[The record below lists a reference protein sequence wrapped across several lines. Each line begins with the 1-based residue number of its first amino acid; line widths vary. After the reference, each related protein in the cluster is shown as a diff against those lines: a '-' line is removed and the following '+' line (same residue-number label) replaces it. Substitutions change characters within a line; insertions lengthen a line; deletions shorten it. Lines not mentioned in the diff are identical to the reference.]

1 MPSITFLPDNIT
13 VTVPEGAPLLEAAR
27 LAGVFVETPC
37 GGRGTCGKC
46 AVRVASGAVDFRRSE
61 RILAGAGEN
70 EMGERARAG
79 AAAPGKSVLICQT
92 FVKDEP
98 VTVELLGKS
107 GEKGKFDL
115 DADISR
121 YMPEKM
127 EPFLKYVALTV
138 ARPALLDGLS
148 DLDRFARAF
157 REAVKCADVRLPIG
171 VLAELPEKLRESDGE
186 IKVFYYIDCM
196 DGGVARVVDVCSGR
210 VAENS
215 PLGLAVDI
223 GTTTVALWLVDMYN
237 GAILAFHTAYNSQI
251 ECGLDVI
258 SRINYAKK
266 YRRELKDRVLDTIN
280 ALTAKACQ
288 SACAKPEQI
297 RCASLAGNTTMV
309 HLLLGV
315 VPEYIRLAPYTP
327 AVFELPA
334 YPARDIGLKICE
346 NAPVLFAPAVG
357 SYVGGDITSGA
368 LCTSLARG
376 QDQDDGGE
384 TVLFIDIG
392 TNGELLL
399 GNGEFIFGCA
409 CSAGPAFEGGG
420 IKCGMRASAGA
431 IERVAIDRATGK
443 PEFSVIGGGKAA
455 GICGSGIISLVAEL
469 FRSGL
474 IDSAGK
480 FADTTCENIVR
491 NGRSAEYVLCEGVS
505 VTEPDID
512 NFIRAKGAVFSA
524 CQTVLDSVGMA
535 FSDVGRVV
543 IAGGFGRFLNLEDA
557 RTVGLLPRLPD
568 GKFEFLGNTSL
579 TGAYLALISE
589 ERRATERA
597 IARRITYVDL
607 SSEAGYMDKYMA
619 ALFLP
624 HTDMEMF
631 E

>member
-215 PLGLAVDI
+215 PLGLA
-223 GTTTVALWLVDMYN
+223 
-237 GAILAFHTAYNSQI
+237 
-251 ECGLDVI
+251 
-258 SRINYAKK
+258 
-266 YRRELKDRVLDTIN
+266 
-280 ALTAKACQ
+280 
-288 SACAKPEQI
+288 
-297 RCASLAGNTTMV
+297 
-309 HLLLGV
+309 
-315 VPEYIRLAPYTP
+315 
-327 AVFELPA
+327 
-334 YPARDIGLKICE
+334 
-346 NAPVLFAPAVG
+346 
-357 SYVGGDITSGA
+357 
-368 LCTSLARG
+368 
-376 QDQDDGGE
+376 
-384 TVLFIDIG
+384 
-392 TNGELLL
+392 
-399 GNGEFIFGCA
+399 
-409 CSAGPAFEGGG
+409 
-420 IKCGMRASAGA
+420 
-431 IERVAIDRATGK
+431 
-443 PEFSVIGGGKAA
+443 
-455 GICGSGIISLVAEL
+455 
-469 FRSGL
+469 
-474 IDSAGK
+474 
-480 FADTTCENIVR
+480 
-491 NGRSAEYVLCEGVS
+491 
-505 VTEPDID
+505 
-512 NFIRAKGAVFSA
+512 
-524 CQTVLDSVGMA
+524 
-535 FSDVGRVV
+535 
-543 IAGGFGRFLNLEDA
+543 
-557 RTVGLLPRLPD
+557 
-568 GKFEFLGNTSL
+568 
-579 TGAYLALISE
+579 
-589 ERRATERA
+589 
-597 IARRITYVDL
+597 
-607 SSEAGYMDKYMA
+607 
-619 ALFLP
+619 
-624 HTDMEMF
+624 
-631 E
+631 